1 VPGKLEIMNYAKS
14 IEPVTSLKTK
24 SAELIRKMRRSGEPI
39 IITQNGKPTAVL
51 QDVESFQRQR
61 DALLLLKLLA
71 KGDQELRA
79 GKGIAHAAAARQLE
93 DRLRALRRG

>member
-1 VPGKLEIMNYAKS
+1 MNYAKS

-24 SAELIRKMRRSGEPI
+24 SAELIRKTRRSGEPI

-71 KGDQELRA
+71 KGDQELRE
-79 GKGIAHAAAARQLE
+79 GKGIAHAKAAQQFE
-93 DRLRALRRG
+93 ERLKALRRG

>member
-1 VPGKLEIMNYAKS
+1 MNYAKS

-24 SAELIRKMRRSGEPI
+24 SAELIRKTRRSGEPI

-61 DALLLLKLLA
+61 EALLLLKLLA
-71 KGDQELRA
+71 KGDQELRG
-79 GKGIAHAAAARQLE
+79 GKGIAHAEAARQFE
-93 DRLRALRRG
+93 NRLRALRRA

>member
-1 VPGKLEIMNYAKS
+1 MNYAKS

-24 SAELIRKMRRSGEPI
+24 SAELIRKTRRSGEPI

-71 KGDQELRA
+71 KGDQELRE
-79 GKGIAHAAAARQLE
+79 GKGIAHAEAARQFQE
-93 DRLRALRRG
+93 RLKTLRRG